1 MYNSIYVKD
10 IFLFVEV
17 QDLSQL
23 STLNPIYIDVGKL
36 PTSLE
41 FVNRYPPNKH
51 MYRFRILLVAIS
63 TSITNMENDILVTST
78 GWNDCKKTDV
88 NDKKED
94 ILAIIHIENIWNWNQ
109 HPAG

>member
-1 MYNSIYVKD
+1 M
-10 IFLFVEV
+10 EV

-51 MYRFRILLVAIS
+51 MHRFRILLVAIS